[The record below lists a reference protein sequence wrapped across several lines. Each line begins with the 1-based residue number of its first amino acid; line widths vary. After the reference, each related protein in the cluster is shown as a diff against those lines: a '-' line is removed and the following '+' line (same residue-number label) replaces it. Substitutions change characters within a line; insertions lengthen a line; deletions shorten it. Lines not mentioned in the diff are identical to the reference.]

1 MNATTRLVRVPEIN
15 IQRSM
20 VMILSYL
27 LCLLLFT
34 NATSVPDMIE
44 GEDQLKLGQFSDG
57 GLSSAS
63 K

>member
-1 MNATTRLVRVPEIN
+1 MRVPEIN

-27 LCLLLFT
+27 LCLLLCT

-44 GEDQLKLGQFSDG
+44 GEDELKLGKFLDG

>member
-1 MNATTRLVRVPEIN
+1 
-15 IQRSM
+15 M

-27 LCLLLFT
+27 LCLLLSP
-34 NATSVPDMIE
+34 NATSVPDMI
-44 GEDQLKLGQFSDG
+44 GDEDQPKLSQFFDG

>member
-1 MNATTRLVRVPEIN
+1 MRVPEIN

-27 LCLLLFT
+27 LCLLLCT

-44 GEDQLKLGQFSDG
+44 GEDELKLGQFFDG